1 MHCESEIAPRGAPLP
16 GKVLARPLIKKQ
28 QRADRIAGDF
38 GGYAGVLAEVRSV
51 VPCHAAA
58 CFLNSGLQEPAASRR
73 DAGSRSRYRSVTK
86 KYNCSIRAAVG
97 CALHWRP
104 APLRGLTCLAKSIRH
119 RNRSGNNQLRAR
131 LCAARA
137 GDPREQP
144 PVGLF
149 EIPQLVNPGEVRDE
163 PLLPSFLYLPGPPIF
178 PPDPLRC
185 RGTSSPQF
193 VVGALAQKRGA
204 EVANRLVSSAKSW
217 LSHAGVDRTAPIL
230 PLNAPEGVAKI
241 SPVEASRRYLE
252 HLRQAWDSKMPDAPF
267 SRQQVLVTVP
277 ASFDAVARELTL
289 KAAEEAGYKNLLLL
303 EEPQAAFYAWIERHP
318 DWRERVAV
326 GDLILVVDIGGGT
339 TDFTLI
345 AVTEQAGEL
354 ALERVAVGEHILLG
368 GDNIDLALARH
379 IEQQLGAKGTKLEA
393 MQLHAL
399 WQQCRLAKERLLAK
413 DNKKREEPV
422 TILGRG
428 TGLVGGTIKT
438 KLAAEDVERLLEQ
451 GFLPAVSSHDM
462 PQRRKMG
469 LAEIGLPY
477 AADAAITRHLARF
490 LRQQAAQSEHG
501 SVRRGPADWLRPRTC
516 LFNGGVLRSGLV
528 RQRILDVL
536 NGWLAEEGLGPP
548 CSAAGR
554 RFDARRGSRRGLLW
568 TGSEGPRC
576 ADSRR
581 SAAHLLRRHRKLAAR
596 GSRHAH
602 SSEGAHGGAVWDG
615 GRQLHRSARP
625 RIRVDCRRAGGVPLL
640 SVGRAQERRG
650 GRHAGRH
657 RRGTRRAFAGGSD
670 SGRRRARG
678 CRRAG
683 EFVPVTL
690 ETVVTETGML
700 QLWSVARDGRRWKL
714 EFNVREKV
722 KVSPRKQT
730 ETETQ
735 VPIRR

>member
-1 MHCESEIAPRGAPLP
+1 LP
-16 GKVLARPLIKKQ
+16 
-28 QRADRIAGDF
+28 
-38 GGYAGVLAEVRSV
+38 
-51 VPCHAAA
+51 
-58 CFLNSGLQEPAASRR
+58 N
-73 DAGSRSRYRSVTK
+73 
-86 KYNCSIRAAVG
+86 KYVIGIDLGTTN
-97 CALHWRP
+97 CALAY
-104 APLRGLTCLAKSIRH
+104 APDR
-119 RNRSGNNQLRAR
+119 
-131 LCAARA
+131 

-144 PVGLF
+144 PVALF
-149 EIPQLVNPGEVRDE
+149 EVPQLVNPGEVRDE
-163 PLLPSFLYLPGPPIF
+163 PLLPSFLYLPGPSDF
-178 PPDPLRC
+178 PVGSIALPWDE
-185 RGTSSPQF
+185 SPKY
-193 VVGALAQKRGA
+193 VAGALAQKRGA
-204 EVANRLVSSAKSW
+204 EVASRLVASAKSW
-217 LSHAGVDRTAPIL
+217 LSHPGVDRTAPIL
-230 PLNAPEGVAKI
+230 PLNAPEGVEKV

-252 HLRQAWDSKMPDAPF
+252 HLREAWDSKMPDAPF
-267 SRQQVLVTVP
+267 TEQQVLVTVP

-345 AVTEQAGEL
+345 AVTDQAGEL
-354 ALERVAVGEHILLG
+354 ALERVAVGEHLLLG

-379 IEQQLGAKGTKLEA
+379 LEQQLAAKATKLDA
-393 MQLHAL
+393 MQLHTL

-438 KLAAEDVERLLEQ
+438 KLAAEDVERLLDQ

-477 AADAAITRHLARF
+477 ASDAAITRHLARF

-501 SVRRGPADWLRPRTC
+501 SVRRGASGLAAPTHV
-516 LFNGGVLRSGLV
+516 LFNGGVLRSDLV

-536 NGWLAEEGLGPP
+536 NGWLAEEGLAP
-548 CSAAGR
+548 AAP
-554 RFDARRGSRRGLLW
+554 LL
-568 TGSEGPRC
+568 GEDLMH
-576 ADSRR
+576 AV
-581 SAAHLLRRHRKLAAR
+581 AR
-596 GSRHAH
+596 GAAYYGLART
-602 SSEGAHGGAVWDG
+602 
-615 GRQLHRSARP
+615 GRGV
-625 RIRVDCRRAGGVPLL
+625 RIRGGVPRTYYVGIESSLPAVPGMRVPVKALTVAPFGMEEGSSIDLRGREFGLIVGEPAEFRFFQSAVRKNDAAGTMLDDAGEELEEL
-640 SVGRAQERRG
+640 SPVEVTLSATGQ
-650 GRHAGRH
+650 AGD
-657 RRGTRRAFAGGSD
+657 AAGQ
-670 SGRRRARG
+670 
-678 CRRAG
+678 AG

-722 KVSPRKQT
+722 RAEAS
-730 ETETQ
+730 
-735 VPIRR
+735 